1 MEKPPLLS
9 RGGKNSRR
17 QNRREI
23 QNYEALPRIPPSD
36 AGNLKIT
43 LEKQKASPFGSAQV
57 QFPAGNGESSA
68 FFGGV
73 NFFLPG
79 TWQGFSI
86 FHSLNFFTAS
96 GGRRGIFG
104 LFKRLHCYEKVKS
117 LIAPKAAG
125 AGLKPAPTLLP
136 LEAGRDFWKGL
147 FKGPKSCKSTRL

>member
-1 MEKPPLLS
+1 VNKFKLGMEKPPLLS

-17 QNRREI
+17 QNRREL
-23 QNYEALPRIPPSD
+23 QNYEAFLRVPPSD

-73 NFFLPG
+73 NFSLPG

-86 FHSLNFFTAS
+86 FHSLNLFTAS
-96 GGRRGIFG
+96 GGNGGISADP
-104 LFKRLHCYEKVKS
+104 LAQTEIKRNRVAFSKKLKYHGNS
-117 LIAPKAAG
+117 FLG
-125 AGLKPAPTLLP
+125 AG
-136 LEAGRDFWKGL
+136 
-147 FKGPKSCKSTRL
+147 

>member
-1 MEKPPLLS
+1 MKKFKLGMEKPLLLS

-23 QNYEALPRIPPSD
+23 QNYEAFPRVPPSD

-43 LEKQKASPFGSAQV
+43 LEKQKASPFGSARV

-73 NFFLPG
+73 NFPLPG

-96 GGRRGIFG
+96 GGFG
-104 LFKRLHCYEKVKS
+104 SFSKGESITKNHFSSDFV
-117 LIAPKAAG
+117 I
-125 AGLKPAPTLLP
+125 PANA
-136 LEAGRDFWKGL
+136 EI
-147 FKGPKSCKSTRL
+147 FKGGIIFQIQVVLSGPPRK